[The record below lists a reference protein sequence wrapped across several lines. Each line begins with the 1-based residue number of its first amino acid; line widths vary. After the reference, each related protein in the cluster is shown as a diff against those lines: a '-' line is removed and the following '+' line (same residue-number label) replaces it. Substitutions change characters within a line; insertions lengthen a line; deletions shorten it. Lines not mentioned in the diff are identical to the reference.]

1 MVFYFSGTGNSL
13 YIAKRI
19 AAGCNDTV
27 VSIPDCVLHDRYSF
41 SVKEGESVGF
51 VFPVIA
57 CAPPDLV
64 TKFIKRLQ
72 FPAGKPQY
80 LYSVFN
86 CAGSPEYTSRIMKE
100 TSKKA
105 GIPIQ
110 GFFSVLMPGNYI
122 TKKRHLPQ
130 EKVKHSFFLSYVVHK
145 LAVLEKN
152 EPFVFGDACIGCGKC
167 AAICPMEAI
176 TLRDGRPTRDQANCA
191 FCLGCVNVC
200 PTHALQVG
208 KKTQG
213 NPQYINPHYDGKARK

>member
-41 SVKEGESVGF
+41 SVNEGESVGF

-64 TKFIKRLQ
+64 TTFIKRLQ
-72 FPAGKPQY
+72 FPAGKPRY
-80 LYSVFN
+80 LYSVF
-86 CAGSPEYTSRIMKE
+86 
-100 TSKKA
+100 
-105 GIPIQ
+105 
-110 GFFSVLMPGNYI
+110 
-122 TKKRHLPQ
+122 
-130 EKVKHSFFLSYVVHK
+130 
-145 LAVLEKN
+145 
-152 EPFVFGDACIGCGKC
+152 KC

-213 NPQYINPHYDGKARK
+213 NPQYINPHYDGKARR

>member
-41 SVKEGESVGF
+41 SVNEGESVGF

-64 TKFIKRLQ
+64 TTFIKRLQ
-72 FPAGKPQY
+72 FPAGKPRY

-122 TKKRHLPQ
+122 TKKKHLPP
-130 EKVKHSFFLSYVVHK
+130 EKVKRYLGSCDETVDEIITQIKNHVSNYKKEKHSFFLSYVVHK

-167 AAICPMEAI
+167 AAI
-176 TLRDGRPTRDQANCA
+176 
-191 FCLGCVNVC
+191 
-200 PTHALQVG
+200 
-208 KKTQG
+208 
-213 NPQYINPHYDGKARK
+213 